1 MPPSS
6 NLSLS
11 CFIGEVEQ
19 LGDQENIDNVG
30 PADGGY
36 SDNISKRFKTPKRI
50 NHKGETMLHVLAMK
64 VNINVVLCYIY
75 AYQNR
80 CSLLY
85 NVYSTNTTCFVRI
98 FAICFLLL

>member
-1 MPPSS
+1 MPNS
-6 NLSLS
+6 SLS
-11 CFIGEVEQ
+11 CFIYIGEVEQ

-30 PADGGY
+30 PTDGGC
-36 SDNISKRFKTPKRI
+36 SDISKRFKTPKRI

-98 FAICFLLL
+98 FAICFFLL